1 MLARELE
8 LARVSTRRERHT
20 FNRGGGGGLHD
31 AATAHLSA
39 LNKSQKPSMVAPE
52 RRCGLYEGHSG
63 REHRLLLWK
72 ALAQLCWSCVFC
84 GLFASLVRRELLP
97 PGSGG
102 IYSSRPTYTLLDLRA
117 IDLMVSRQR
126 RGKVRH
132 GGGGWEEP

>member
-1 MLARELE
+1 MKDTPLIMAVAE
-8 LARVSTRRERHT
+8 AFMMPRRRT
-20 FNRGGGGGLHD
+20 F
-31 AATAHLSA
+31 SA
-39 LNKSQKPSMVAPE
+39 LNKSQNPLMVAPE
-52 RRCGLYEGHSG
+52 RKSG
-63 REHRLLLWK
+63 VWERAVDRSIDFYWK
-72 ALAQLCWSCVFC
+72 ALAQLFWSCVC

-132 GGGGWEEP
+132 GGGGWEEPEPALRHLRDRIEDKP